1 MRLAC
6 ALAATAGRV
15 ASWRRRTM
23 AGTFAHLRF
32 SACARA
38 PAELVARLQAFAKGR
53 LTERAVARLEWPQVH
68 GLSADD
74 WALAGCGPSDFGLTP
89 ADASDEILRRSRA
102 ERRSMSEA
110 LSRWPLD
117 AWHGLLV
124 DFDIPPSAGGYPAI
138 FGAFHWYLWL
148 VGSVWHHAAL
158 VEYPTGSIG
167 DDRRWSEWLAGFVA
181 EAAVVF
187 ECECVEGTGD
197 MFELG

>member
-1 MRLAC
+1 
-6 ALAATAGRV
+6 
-15 ASWRRRTM
+15 M

-68 GLSADD
+68 GLSAED
-74 WALAGCGPSDFGLTP
+74 WALASCGPSDFGLTP

-102 ERRSMSEA
+102 ERRSASEA

-138 FGAFHWYLWL
+138 HGAFHWYLWL
-148 VGSVWHHAAL
+148 VVSVWQHAGL

-167 DDRRWSEWLAGFVA
+167 DERRWSEWLAGFVA
-181 EAAVVF
+181 EAAVAF
-187 ECECVEGTGD
+187 GCVCAEGSGD
-197 MFELG
+197 NFELG